1 MRNVFTGEGRAAK
14 VGSYAFGFSWGSWA
28 ALLIATALFF
38 AASRKREPAAN
49 TVAPPVAANPGKKR
63 GFWPF
68 GKGKGA
74 PKAAEGR
81 RVKEDYA

>member
-1 MRNVFTGEGRAAK
+1 MRNVFTGEDRAAN

-38 AASRKREPAAN
+38 AGSRKRDSAAGP
-49 TVAPPVAANPGKKR
+49 VAPAAANPGKKR
-63 GFWPF
+63 SLWPF

-74 PKAAEGR
+74 PADGR